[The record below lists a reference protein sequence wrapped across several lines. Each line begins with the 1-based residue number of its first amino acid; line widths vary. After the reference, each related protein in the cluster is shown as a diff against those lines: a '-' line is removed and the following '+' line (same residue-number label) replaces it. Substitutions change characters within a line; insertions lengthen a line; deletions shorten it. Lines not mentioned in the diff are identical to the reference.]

1 MLFSNF
7 NIAINSFNKKKLN
20 FTKIITEQHEKKFLN
35 FILIKNVFY
44 IENYVNKFIKKIMKI
59 RRKVLKN
66 TCGFAQEIIF

>member
-44 IENYVNKFIKKIMKI
+44 IKIK
-59 RRKVLKN
+59 LKSLLKK
-66 TCGFAQEIIF
+66 